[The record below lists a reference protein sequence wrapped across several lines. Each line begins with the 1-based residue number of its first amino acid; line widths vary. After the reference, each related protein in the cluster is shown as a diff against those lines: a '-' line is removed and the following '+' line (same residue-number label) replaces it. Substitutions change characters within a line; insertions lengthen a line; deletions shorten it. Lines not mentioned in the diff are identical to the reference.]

1 MGSDPWLKAITSTV
15 GHLAVSFLCRRAK
28 RPPSRPDGRS
38 IGAMRPDQAVKIG
51 AQQDRRYSPLALG
64 MLPSSNSTGLT
75 YRCRSVVIF
84 SSAANPAVGS
94 HLLNS
99 LGRRSNNC
107 PA

>member
-51 AQQDRRYSPLALG
+51 AQGPQVLA
-64 MLPSSNSTGLT
+64 P
-75 YRCRSVVIF
+75 RFRD
-84 SSAANPAVGS
+84 AALVEFHGPYLSMPFGCHLFVSCQAVGS
-94 HLLNS
+94 HLLNRS
-99 LGRRSNNC
+99 RRRSNNC
-107 PA
+107 LV